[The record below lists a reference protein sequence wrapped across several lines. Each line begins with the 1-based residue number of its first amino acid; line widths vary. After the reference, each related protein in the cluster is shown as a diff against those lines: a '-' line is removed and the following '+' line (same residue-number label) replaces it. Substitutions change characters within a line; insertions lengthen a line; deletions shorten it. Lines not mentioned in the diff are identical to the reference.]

1 MSTPFKIPIPG
12 RSSINKSTEES
23 TSSTFKN
30 TSKSFKG
37 NKTPTSKQ
45 SRTITN
51 AINNSSSKRK
61 KKNQAKAIRLD
72 SLMVF
77 PPNFEKAKDVI
88 ARQSDAKK
96 AHLTFFSGT
105 TELVLPNQDKEIS
118 TKDGLVL
125 SALLH
130 LQIIDNTEGYKVSDG
145 KGGTVCLMIPRQDAL
160 LGLPNPN
167 KALVD
172 INLHGG
178 KRLKRGGKRV
188 VGLGCNDEY
197 KPLYQTVGLTPGR
210 SFPGLYDK
218 WPGKKKLHSNTR
230 QTLEK
235 MMNVVN
241 SKIGKYIEEHLLVG
255 YKKAR
260 DGISHGLE
268 TSGGFKDGKDLLQAA
283 AIGLGAY
290 LNSHTDDD
298 AFLSVYICHCPEEW
312 KDKVGYEMSCEP
324 TGYFCFPDQG
334 VAVACRPGDILIF
347 NAQMYNHCSSSP
359 TMQYLDKQVFN
370 CSLYIKTLVMA
381 GNNNG
386 E

>member
-1 MSTPFKIPIPG
+1 MSTPTKIPIPG
-12 RSSINKSTEES
+12 RTESTEKIP
-23 TSSTFKN
+23 TFKN
-30 TSKSFKG
+30 TSKKFKG
-37 NKTPTSKQ
+37 NKSRTSIQ
-45 SRTITN
+45 SRKVTN
-51 AINNSSSKRK
+51 AINNLSSKRI
-61 KKNQAKAIRLD
+61 KKNKAKEIRLD
-72 SLMVF
+72 SLKVF
-77 PPNFEKAKDVI
+77 HPNFTKAKDVI

-105 TELVLPNQDKEIS
+105 NKLVLPNQDKES
-118 TKDGLVL
+118 GTKNGLVL

-145 KGGTVCLMIPRQDAL
+145 NGGTVCLMVPRQDAL
-160 LGLPNPN
+160 FRLPDPN
-167 KALVD
+167 QALVD
-172 INLHGG
+172 INKNGG
-178 KRLKRGGKRV
+178 KRLNRGGKRV
-188 VGLGCNDEY
+188 IGLGCNDEY
-197 KPLYQTVGLTPGR
+197 KPIYQTVGLTPGR
-210 SFPGLYDK
+210 CFKGLYDK
-218 WPGKKKLHSNTR
+218 WPEKSLNSKTR
-230 QTLEK
+230 PTLEK

-241 SKIGKYIEEHLLVG
+241 TKIGKYIDEHLLLG

-260 DGISHGLE
+260 DGITHGLK
-268 TSGGFKDGKDLLQAA
+268 TSGGFKDGNDLLQAA

-312 KDKVGYEMSCEP
+312 KENMGYEMDCEP

-347 NAQMYNHCSSSP
+347 NARKYNHCSSSP
-359 TMQYLDKQVFN
+359 TVHYVNKQVFN